1 MPHIPF
7 ALSLSSVPQSVW
19 QVAARLIFVLSGVLI
34 WSQITS
40 YSLTQKKIVSAEAF
54 IMLLKKKV
62 ILLLSFLS

>member
-1 MPHIPF
+1 MPYIPF